1 MKLVPSSALVIEWK
15 DKEYELRKPRV
26 KETMQFSKAYAEV
39 DQSNTIEVLELT
51 ISYLD
56 NLGLPK
62 KVSEEMEMD
71 HITQISNAFNKV
83 EDAGK

>member
-26 KETMQFSKAYAEV
+26 KETMDFSKAYAKV
-39 DQSNTIEVLELT
+39 DQTDTVEVLSLT
-51 ISYLD
+51 IDYLD
-56 NLGLPK
+56 QLGLPK

-71 HITQISNAFNKV
+71 HITQISNAINKV
-83 EDAGK
+83 DTAGK